1 MKLAYSP
8 SQLVHP
14 LKLIALCVSYCQLH
28 IFYLRFHPVKASF
41 LFCVCD
47 VYRAACTPRICPH
60 GCPRPPAPPISR
72 DVRVRTAALLIS
84 CARARTAAPR
94 YRACPN
100 TALRTAAASPNDRL
114 TDKSPSSRRCR
125 DCTVH
130 RHLPQLRSEA
140 KKSPTA
146 FAIRYYSDGAPL
158 CQSKI
163 RKNLRILSFDRR
175 ARMVYNIRAEYSPPE
190 RIFV

>member
-28 IFYLRFHPVKASF
+28 IFCLRFRPGKASF
-41 LFCVCD
+41 LFLYATYTSRLAIPDMSARLSAPDCAA
-47 VYRAACTPRICPH
+47 YIPRRARPDCRFADILR
-60 GCPRPPAPPISR
+60 PRPNCCTPISR
-72 DVRVRTAALLIS
+72 LS
-84 CARARTAAPR
+84 EH
-94 YRACPN
+94 CP
-100 TALRTAAASPNDRL
+100 RTAAASPNDRL

-130 RHLPQLRSEA
+130 RHLPQLRSDA
-140 KKSPTA
+140 KNSPTA

-175 ARMVYNIRAEYSPPE
+175 ARMVYNIREEYSPPE